1 MENAKKFLLKITT
14 QKISEKEA
22 LKLYSDLIIPDIVT
36 LEESKGKAKDQR
48 NNILNVL
55 KNLQSVFTGLYF
67 HHVNVSKPESEESIV
82 EKTKLRRQRSDEIV
96 KKENMIGP
104 KLFREYFEYLS
115 PSDMYKNL
123 NNSTGSKESKAQVNT
138 IKNRLANFMET
149 FKSNS
154 ANDAKKE
161 IK

>member
-1 MENAKKFLLKITT
+1 MYNELIKPD
-14 QKISEKEA
+14 
-22 LKLYSDLIIPDIVT
+22 SDVPKN
-36 LEESKGKAKDQR
+36 SKSKSTHKR
-48 NNILNVL
+48 NNILSIL
-55 KNLQSVFTGLYF
+55 SNLESDFPVFYF
-67 HHVNVSKPESEESIV
+67 HHGNVLQPESEENIA
-82 EKTKLRRQRSDEIV
+82 ERMKLRRQRSDEIV

-104 KLFREYFEYLS
+104 KLFREYFDYLS

-123 NNSTGSKESKAQVNT
+123 NKTTGSKESKAQVNT

>member
-1 MENAKKFLLKITT
+1 
-14 QKISEKEA
+14 
-22 LKLYSDLIIPDIVT
+22 
-36 LEESKGKAKDQR
+36 
-48 NNILNVL
+48 
-55 KNLQSVFTGLYF
+55 
-67 HHVNVSKPESEESIV
+67 
-82 EKTKLRRQRSDEIV
+82 
-96 KKENMIGP
+96 MIGP

-123 NNSTGSKESKAQVNT
+123 NKTTGSKESKAQVNT